1 MQPNYLGAPATVQ
14 EALHPFFSNVVN
26 H

>member
-1 MQPNYLGAPATVQ
+1 MQPNYMGAPATVQ